1 MRRGGLFWG
10 IILLLVGLLLLL
22 SNLGVIAVDIWS
34 AIWAVLLIVV
44 GLGILLSVVAGPGAE
59 GEAVN
64 IPLEGA
70 TSASLRLR
78 HGAGRLRVGAVADPD
93 TLMEGTFG
101 GGLDY
106 RTQRRGD
113 ELDVE
118 MSPPGFPHVITPW
131 NWGREGLGWNV
142 GLNGDIPLSL
152 AFETGASEA
161 RLDLSELRVRDLRLE
176 TGASS
181 VGVTLPASADHTQAR
196 IEAGA
201 ASVSVRVPPEV
212 AARVR
217 FEGGLASISVDQDR
231 FPRTQGVYQSPD
243 YDTAQHKVDL
253 DIRAG
258 VGSVDVR

>member
-44 GLGILLSVVAGPGAE
+44 GLGILLSGGPGTG
-59 GEAVN
+59 GEQVT

-70 TSASLRLR
+70 TGASLRVR
-78 HGAGRLRVGAVADPD
+78 HGAGRLRVGPAADPEV
-93 TLMEGTFG
+93 LVGGTFG

-106 RTQRRGD
+106 RTRLIGD

-131 NWGREGLGWNV
+131 NWGQEGLGWRI
-142 GLNGDIPLSL
+142 GLNSDVPLSL
-152 AFETGASEA
+152 VFETGASEA
-161 RLDLSELRVRDLRLE
+161 HLDLSELRVTNLQLE

-181 VGVTLPASADHTQAR
+181 VSVTLPAGADHTRAR

-217 FEGGLASISVDQDR
+217 FEGGLASISVDQGR

>member
-1 MRRGGLFWG
+1 VRRSGLFWG
-10 IILLLVGLLLLL
+10 IILLLIGLLLLL
-22 SNLGVIAVDIWS
+22 NNLGIIAVEIWS
-34 AIWAVLLIVV
+34 AIWAVLLIVI
-44 GLGILLSVVAGPGAE
+44 GLGILLSVVAGPGAG
-59 GEAVN
+59 GEEVN

-70 TSASLRLR
+70 TSASLRLQ
-78 HGAGRLRVGAVADPD
+78 HGAGRLRVGALADPG
-93 TLMEGTFG
+93 TLMGGTFG
-101 GGLDY
+101 GGLNY
-106 RTQRRGD
+106 RVQRRGD

-131 NWGREGLGWNV
+131 NWGQEGLGWRV
-142 GLNGDIPLSL
+142 GLNDDISLSL
-152 AFETGASEA
+152 AFETGASDA
-161 RLDLSELRVRDLRLE
+161 HLDLSELRVTDLRLE

-181 VGVTLPASADHTQAR
+181 VSVTLPAAAGHTQAR

-201 ASVSVRVPPEV
+201 ASVSVRVPPDV

-231 FPRTQGVYQSPD
+231 FPRSQGVYQSPD

>member
-10 IILLLVGLLLLL
+10 IILLTVGLLLLL
-22 SNLGVIAVDIWS
+22 SNLGIIVVDIWS

-44 GLGILLSVVAGPGAE
+44 GLGVLLSVVAGPGAGAE
-59 GEAVN
+59 EVS
-64 IPLEGA
+64 IPVEGA
-70 TSASLRLR
+70 ASANLRLR
-78 HGAGRLRVGAVADPD
+78 HGAGRLHVGAVADPE
-93 TLMEGTFG
+93 TLMEGSFG

-106 RTQRRGD
+106 RTRRRGD
-113 ELDVE
+113 ELNVE

-131 NWGREGLGWNV
+131 NWGREGLGWRV
-142 GLNGDIPLSL
+142 GLNAGIPLSL
-152 AFETGASEA
+152 AFATGASDA
-161 RLDLSELRVRDLRLE
+161 RLDLTELRVTNLRLE

-181 VGVTLPASADHTQAR
+181 VSVTLPAGAEHTQAR

-217 FEGGLASISVDQDR
+217 FEGGLASISVDRDR

-243 YDTAQHKVDL
+243 YDTARHKVDL
-253 DIRAG
+253 EIRAG

>member
-10 IILLLVGLLLLL
+10 IILLLVGLLLLF
-22 SNLGVIAVDIWS
+22 SNLGIIAVDIWS

-44 GLGILLSVVAGPGAE
+44 GLGILLSVVAGPDAG
-59 GEAVN
+59 GEAVV

-70 TSASLRLR
+70 TGVSLRLR
-78 HGAGRLRVGAVADPD
+78 HGAGRLRVGAAADPEA
-93 TLMEGTFG
+93 LMEGTFG

-131 NWGREGLGWNV
+131 NWGREGLGWRV
-142 GLNGDIPLSL
+142 GLNGGIPLSL

-161 RLDLSELRVRDLRLE
+161 RLDLSELHVTDLRLE

-181 VGVTLPASADHTQAR
+181 VSVTMPASADHTQAR

-217 FEGGLASISVDQDR
+217 FEGGLASISVDQSR

-243 YDTAQHKVDL
+243 YETAEHKVDL